1 MQLFSILKG
10 AKVKLTTHLMHE
22 IIRLRDVEK
31 YTFKQISNEIGIPE
45 TTIRDFY
52 NKRSFKKSFWDL
64 YTPEYSVG
72 IKKPYE
78 PSKRL
83 YGKNKTFVITSAQ
96 NNTLIHKQFFES
108 LLVLCKHRNAE
119 LLISTFIYNK
129 NGFQNG
135 EGGKDIWYDPK
146 IRNFITNERL
156 LLADDLVFCG
166 ELNILPTAGV
176 PESGFE
182 SYCGNRSGI
191 IPHTKQRMK
200 PLAAPIEYGAR
211 HLYTTGAVTRLNYIE
226 QKAGQK
232 AAYHHIFGALI
243 VEVDEDGTSFIR
255 QINASEEDGTFYDL
269 DYFYTPSGYNKSEHI
284 AAINWG
290 DLHLEVV
297 DPLVA
302 LNGFGVKFD
311 YNRKTIEQ
319 IKTESILDV
328 LKPEIQFASDTA
340 DFRVRN
346 HHNINDHHFRFS
358 QFIKNDDSVK
368 SSMKYVADF
377 LNAMT
382 RPFSKIVVVEANH
395 DLALMKWIKTADY
408 KTDPANAVFFLEC
421 QLSIYKAIEA
431 GTFKDFHLFKYV
443 LEDLQPEL
451 KQKSLKFLKEG
462 ESFAVGNIECGY
474 HGHLGINGARGS
486 AKSFKNI
493 GTRVNLNHSH
503 SACIDDGVYQA
514 GTSSK
519 LRLGYNEGSPSSWS
533 HSHIITYKNF
543 KRCILT
549 MKNGKWRRI
558 YDKGSD

>member
-1 MQLFSILKG
+1 
-10 AKVKLTTHLMHE
+10 MHE

-31 YTFKQISNEIGIPE
+31 YAFRKISAELGIPD

-52 NKRSFKKSFWDL
+52 MRRSYKDFWLVYDEKP
-64 YTPEYSVG
+64 TFSAG
-72 IKKPYE
+72 HKKPYE
-78 PSKRL
+78 PSTRL

-96 NNTLIHKQFFES
+96 NNTAIHKQFFDS
-108 LLVLCKHRNAE
+108 LLRLCEHRGAE

-146 IRNFITNERL
+146 IKPYICNERL
-156 LLADDLVFCG
+156 LLADDLIFCG
-166 ELNILPTAGV
+166 EMNILPTAGC

-200 PLAAPIEYGAR
+200 PLAAPISSGAR
-211 HLYTTGAVTRLNYIE
+211 HLYTSGAVTRLNYIE

-243 VEVDEDGTSFIR
+243 VEVDEDGDSFVR

-269 DYFYTPSGYNKSEHI
+269 DYFYAPHGYAKATDNV

-297 DPLVA
+297 DPVVA
-302 LNGFGVKFD
+302 LNAFGLKYD
-311 YNRKTIEQ
+311 YPSK
-319 IKTESILDV
+319 SIMYANKNNMLDV
-328 LKPEIQFASDTA
+328 LRPKIQFASDTA
-340 DFRVRN
+340 DFKVRN
-346 HHNINDHHFRFS
+346 HHNINDPHFRFS
-358 QFIKNDDSVK
+358 QFIKQDDSVRDSIK
-368 SSMKYVADF
+368 FVADF
-377 LNAMT
+377 LNMMS

-408 KTDPANAVFFLEC
+408 KHDPANAVFFLEC
-421 QLSIYKAIEA
+421 QLATYKAIERQD
-431 GTFKDFHLFKYV
+431 KDFHLFKYV
-443 LEDLQPEL
+443 LELLQPDISR
-451 KQKSLKFLKEG
+451 KDVQFLSEG
-462 ESFAVGNIECGY
+462 ESFTIGNIECGY
-474 HGHLGINGARGS
+474 HGHLGPNGARGS
-486 AKSFKNI
+486 AKGFKHI

-503 SACIDDGVYQA
+503 SACIDDGVFQA
-514 GTSSK
+514 GTCSK
-519 LRLGYNEGSPSSWS
+519 LRLGYNDGSPSSWS

-543 KRCILT
+543 KRTMVT
-549 MKNGKWRRI
+549 MKNGKWRRE
-558 YDKGSD
+558 YA